1 MPNVEDIIRQAM
13 ERGEFDNLAG
23 AGKPIDLSAYFDTP
37 EEIRLA
43 YSVLKNA
50 NVLPQEAELLKTIA
64 ALNDAANGEKD
75 LEKRARLLKKAERK
89 RLEYNLLIERQKRT
103 AKL

>member
-1 MPNVEDIIRQAM
+1 MEDIIRQAM